1 METDRPIQPAATI
14 EAGLEALAQGDW
26 EEARSAFSDVVQVD
40 ESPEAL
46 EGLGIAAWWLEDDG
60 AAIEARRR
68 AYRLYQDRGDRRGA
82 ARVVATGLALDYHFR
97 ASTPSST
104 DGSGVPTG
112 CLKES
117 NSAPSSDGSPSSK
130 PTSPSGS
137 TTTPPPHK
145 CSVLGPW
152 LSGDPLET

>member
-60 AAIEARRR
+60 AAIEARMR

-82 ARVVATGLALDYHFR
+82 SSGHGAGLGLLLPGRARR
-97 ASTPSST
+97 RQRM
-104 DGSGVPTG
+104 
-112 CLKES
+112 
-117 NSAPSSDGSPSSK
+117 
-130 PTSPSGS
+130 
-137 TTTPPPHK
+137 
-145 CSVLGPW
+145 
-152 LSGDPLET
+152 DPACPQAA